1 MEEEPIYWK
10 MRDGS
15 SISIDDM
22 DINHLRNT
30 LKMIIK
36 NSTKPKSKPE
46 YEFKMNGEM
55 AQEDEDR
62 YYSEAFNIGW
72 GSNEEDYFKDGMYYA
87 LIGTKMVTTK
97 GYNDGK
103 ERRWVK

>member
-36 NSTKPKSKPE
+36 NSTKPKKRADYKFE
-46 YEFKMNGEM
+46 MNGEM
-55 AQEDEDR
+55 AQEDEEL
-62 YYSEAFNIGW
+62 YPQVEA
-72 GSNEEDYFKDGMYYA
+72 DGGHTCDLYEGGDYYA
-87 LIGTKMVTTK
+87 WLSCCECQE
-97 GYNDGK
+97 
-103 ERRWVK
+103 EREFFKPINK